1 MLRFIG
7 KLPIQKTFVVA
18 KLEWTLKVYKLTTGL
33 IAHEKGGG
41 ANHTRPSFWIGFNA
55 RETPYIRLSLG

>member
-41 ANHTRPSFWIGFNA
+41 ANHN
-55 RETPYIRLSLG
+55 